1 MSLIQDTI
9 SVWWKELREMSH
21 DVGVLIFF
29 LFLPIGYPLIYY
41 YVYSTETARDIP
53 VAVVDEDHSALSRE
67 FIRKLDASPEAHVY
81 ARCADMTEAQ
91 DLMRK
96 TEVYGIIRIPS
107 SFLDDI
113 RHGRQTRIAA
123 YSDVSSLI
131 YYKSILLPCTNISQD
146 MNKNIKI
153 EDLGATGLSSREIDI
168 ARSPIKYDHV
178 MLYNPQGGYASFLIP
193 PILMLILQQAMVLG
207 IGMAMGRTR
216 EKNGGFAIYRGVQG
230 YDNPMAVILGKVLV
244 IFPLFLFM
252 ALYMYVAIIFG
263 FDLPHIGNYW
273 SWIAM
278 MIPYL
283 LACSCFTIVCSCMI
297 YRREDSLLIF
307 VFMSVPLLFLSGISW
322 PSVSIPH
329 VWKVISWLFP
339 STFGLNAHVKIM
351 SMGGDITT
359 AAHEIRC
366 LWLQAVAYFII
377 ACVVQR
383 AQIAYAEKHGVHSS
397 ALDRMKAPAD
407 DPTTATSPT
416 PESSNPA
423 TL

>member
-1 MSLIQDTI
+1 
-9 SVWWKELREMSH
+9 
-21 DVGVLIFF
+21 
-29 LFLPIGYPLIYY
+29 
-41 YVYSTETARDIP
+41 
-53 VAVVDEDHSALSRE
+53 
-67 FIRKLDASPEAHVY
+67 
-81 ARCADMTEAQ
+81 
-91 DLMRK
+91 
-96 TEVYGIIRIPS
+96 
-107 SFLDDI
+107 
-113 RHGRQTRIAA
+113 
-123 YSDVSSLI
+123 
-131 YYKSILLPCTNISQD
+131 
-146 MNKNIKI
+146 
-153 EDLGATGLSSREIDI
+153 
-168 ARSPIKYDHV
+168 
-178 MLYNPQGGYASFLIP
+178 
-193 PILMLILQQAMVLG
+193 MLILQQAMVLG